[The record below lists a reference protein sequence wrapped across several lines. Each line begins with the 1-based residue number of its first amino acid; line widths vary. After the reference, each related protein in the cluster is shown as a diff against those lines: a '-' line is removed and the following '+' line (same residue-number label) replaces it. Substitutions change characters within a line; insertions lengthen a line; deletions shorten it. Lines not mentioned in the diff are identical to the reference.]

1 MSNAPLYEITGSL
14 KGLEKLAEEGELDSQ
29 TIDDTFDAIEGEFNE
44 KALALVTVSNRFN
57 DDMEI
62 LDKEIKRLT
71 ARKNAMKNKKDSM
84 IEYLRYNMEESGITK
99 IECPVMTITL
109 AKGRD
114 VVVVDDPE
122 AVDEDY
128 VEIEMVTK
136 VDKRGLLKALKELPE
151 GETMEGCHLE
161 KSKSSVRIK

>member
-1 MSNAPLYEITGSL
+1 MANAPLYEITGNL

-29 TIDDTFDAIEGEFNE
+29 TIDDTFEAIEGEFNE

-71 ARKNAMKNKKDSM
+71 ARKNVMKNKKDSM

-114 VVVVDDPE
+114 VVIVDDPE

-136 VDKRGLLKALKELPE
+136 VDKKGLLKALKDLPE
-151 GETMEGCHLE
+151 GETMAGCHLE